1 MWLVFSAQVAAL
13 IVLTIRRWPRW
24 FRLALALWAI
34 QTFSVNLGRTEH
46 WRDTWWMW
54 GECAAMVATAMAV
67 GEAIAALTANS
78 REWQQFRVE
87 VASVGIPFCVAGT
100 GAYFIAPPINFPAFR
115 EWIWCFLALR
125 MLVAG
130 LLAALDGGTC
140 LRIVRVHFLVLLT
153 ACMVSALIGPFA
165 GVGDGTW
172 YSLREA
178 YRWVML
184 ACCAGW
190 LVIGAIGGWPEVQ
203 RKDRRRFGVGRT
215 RVAVTDGSREP
226 A

>member
-78 REWQQFRVE
+78 REYDQFQVK
-87 VASVGIPFCVAGT
+87 VASLAIPLCVAGT
-100 GAYFIAPPINFPAFR
+100 GAYFIAPPLNFPAFR
-115 EWIWCFLALR
+115 EWVWCFLALR

-130 LLAALDGGTC
+130 LLAALDGRTC
-140 LRIVRVHFLVLLT
+140 PRIVQFHFLVLS
-153 ACMVSALIGPFA
+153 AVCAAHALIGTFA
-165 GVGDGTW
+165 GVGNGTW
-172 YSLREA
+172 YSLREV
-178 YRWVML
+178 YRGVML
-184 ACCAGW
+184 FCCAEW
-190 LVIGAIGGWPEVQ
+190 CLIGAIGGWPEVQ
-203 RKDRRRFGVGRT
+203 RKDRRRPGAKPIHAD
-215 RVAVTDGSREP
+215 AVDGSREP

>member
-78 REWQQFRVE
+78 REYDQFQVK
-87 VASVGIPFCVAGT
+87 VASLAIPLCVAGT
-100 GAYFIAPPINFPAFR
+100 GAYFVAPPLNFPALR

-130 LLAALDGGTC
+130 LLALLDGGNGP
-140 LRIVRVHFLVLLT
+140 RIVRFHFLALLT
-153 ACMVSALIGPFA
+153 VCAAHALIGPFA
-165 GVGDGTW
+165 AAGDGTW
-172 YSLREA
+172 LALREV
-178 YRWVML
+178 YRGVML
-184 ACCAGW
+184 FCCAGW
-190 LVIGAIGGWPEVQ
+190 VVIGATDGWPEVQ
-203 RKDRRRFGVGRT
+203 RRDRRRFGVGRT
-215 RVAVTDGSREP
+215 RVAVADGSREP